1 MRYLH
6 LIALTAVLTLA
17 GASAAP
23 AKRLDA
29 QTRAQLDRALAQ
41 TMQANWA
48 PGVIAGV
55 WVKDRGW
62 TAARGLTARGGGHR
76 PTLGDHTRIGSVT
89 KTFTGTLILQL
100 VDEGK
105 LSLDDTIDRWFPTF
119 PNASAITVGML
130 GTMASGISSYTLD
143 PQIAD
148 TYLASPTTVWT
159 PDQLIDAAASLPPV
173 FPPGQGFQYSNS
185 NFVMLGQIVEQV
197 TGKPFAQALDEM
209 ILEPL
214 KLTETS
220 FSATSALPRPSWR
233 AYTAQGSTTGNIL
246 DATRWSPT
254 FAATAGQMIST
265 LGDLR
270 TWTRALGRG
279 TLLEPRTQRIR
290 LQPNPHS
297 AAGGREYDF
306 AIGNDHGWLAHDGQ
320 IPGYNTQVAYLPKL
334 DATIVVMAN
343 SDIASATG
351 TIAPQVF
358 TALAKVIAPPGNV
371 PTG

>member
-1 MRYLH
+1 MRHLR
-6 LIALTAVLTLA
+6 LIALTAILTIA
-17 GASAAP
+17 GASAAS
-23 AKRLDA
+23 AKRFDA
-29 QTRAQLDRALAQ
+29 QTRAQLDRALTQ

-55 WVKDRGW
+55 WVRDRGW
-62 TAARGLTARGGGHR
+62 TSARGLTARGDGRR

-100 VDEGK
+100 ADQGK
-105 LSLDDTIDRWFPTF
+105 LSLDDTIERWFPTF
-119 PNASAITVGML
+119 PNAGAITVRML
-130 GTMASGISSYTLD
+130 GTMASGINSYTLD
-143 PQIAD
+143 PQIAN
-148 TYLASPTTVWT
+148 TYLADPATVWT
-159 PDQLIDAAASLPPV
+159 PTQLIDAAATLPV
-173 FPPGQGFQYSNS
+173 TFPPGQGFQYSNS

-197 TGKPFAQALDEM
+197 TGKPFARALDEM
-209 ILEPL
+209 ILTPL
-214 KLTETS
+214 KLSQTS
-220 FSATSALPRPSWR
+220 YPADSALPRPTWR

-246 DATRWSPT
+246 DATFWSPT
-254 FAATAGQMIST
+254 FASTAGQMIST

-270 TWTRALGRG
+270 RWTRALGRG
-279 TLLEPRTQRIR
+279 TLLKPQTQRVR
-290 LQPNPHS
+290 LQPNPFS

-320 IPGYNTQVAYLPKL
+320 IPGYNTQVAYLPRL

-343 SDIASATG
+343 SDIASSTG

-358 TALAKVIAPPGNV
+358 TALAKVVSPRNV